1 MKKAEPEIRQLVV
14 DAPIQNSPYVE
25 PTKYWQW
32 AGQGKPD
39 LLDGRRAA
47 GYYLREKGTAPTGQR
62 TLGTEETF
70 RELPLVNELRNRVR
84 AWRQDNYRGATPVTQ
99 NLLRHWSNPERVAPQ
114 KLFFCQLEAAET
126 IIWLVEMNGKPGQGR
141 RLTVPVDEVEDAE
154 GLAKGFTPLRR
165 YACKMA
171 TGAGK
176 TVVMGMVAA
185 WSFLNHAHYPKDK
198 RFSDVVLAVCPG
210 LTIKERL
217 QVLRPG
223 SPGNYYEKFDL
234 VPPGEGSLLGT
245 GRVIVTNWHEFLL
258 RDDTGKRGVKK
269 IGPEPDDV
277 ATTRALEDLGRGKN
291 LLVFNDEAHHAYRPP
306 ALTAE
311 EAEALAAEDQ
321 QNLEEATVWV
331 QGLDRI
337 NATRGINFCADFSA
351 TPFYIAGSKRDQGTP
366 FPWIVSD
373 FGLVDA
379 IESGLVKIPRVPV
392 DDNTGQSI
400 PMYFNLWRWIADKLK
415 VTDPSSAAVGRRG
428 PKPAAVVREVD
439 GALKQLAGLWKE
451 TFDRFQREGRT
462 IPPALI
468 AVCDNTNLAQLI
480 YEHISGE
487 RTVKTEK
494 GKRRTEYGTGQVFPE
509 LLSNDAGYQPTM
521 RIDSKLIREAE
532 AAEDGRSRGAA
543 GDELRRR
550 VSTVGKEGEPGEQ
563 VRCVVSVAMLTE
575 GWDAHNVKQILG
587 LRAFDSQLLCEQ
599 VVGRGLRRMT
609 YDVNPETG
617 LFTEEYVD
625 VYGVPFEVIP
635 VKEVPEHGAAEE
647 KDRTI
652 VHAREDR
659 KALAIEFPLVE
670 GYVCEVREHI
680 RADLA
685 RVEPV
690 KIDPQLDP
698 TAVFARAKAWAEG
711 GAPGLE
717 GVGETVEQTR
727 EEYYRTV
734 RPQSIAYDI
743 ARRVTEGLVGG
754 QGQEGKTAFRHRA
767 AHHLFPQVLAIVR
780 EFLQAKVDYN
790 GVDEREVGLERYRE
804 QVEERLLAVIEPDT
818 EGGEAALLPR
828 LDRFRRKGSTG
839 DVLFSTTR
847 ECRDTL
853 KSHVSHVV
861 LDAPVWEGSA
871 AFELERSG
879 DVTAYA
885 RNDHL
890 GFLIPY
896 EWEDDRHL
904 YTPDYLVRLRNGLLL
919 ILEIKGRE
927 WEQDRQKYAAA
938 RRWVSAVNNAGE
950 WGRWEFAVCK
960 EPAELRGMLAELATA
975 PAMSAR

>member
-1 MKKAEPEIRQLVV
+1 MRKAEPEIRQLAV
-14 DAPIQNSPYVE
+14 DAPIQNSPYEE
-25 PTKYWQW
+25 PRKYWQW
-32 AGQGKPD
+32 TGQGKPD

-47 GYYLREKGTAPTGQR
+47 GYYLREKGPAPAGQR

-70 RELPLVNELRNRVR
+70 RELPVVNELRNRVR

-99 NLLRHWSNPERVAPQ
+99 NLLRHWWNADREPPQ

-126 IIWLVEMNGKPGQGR
+126 MIWLVEMNGKPGQGR
-141 RLTVPVDEVEDAE
+141 RIAVPVDPVEDAE
-154 GLAKGFTPLRR
+154 GLARGYAPLRR

-176 TVVMGMVAA
+176 TVVMAMLAA
-185 WSFLNHAHYPKDK
+185 WSFLNRAHYPRDK
-198 RFSDVVLAVCPG
+198 RFSEVVLAVCPG

-217 QVLRPG
+217 QVLRP
-223 SPGNYYEKFDL
+223 SSAGNYYDKFDL

-245 GRVIVTNWHEFLL
+245 GRVLITNWHEFLL
-258 RDDTGKRGVKK
+258 RDDTRKRGVEKR
-269 IGPEPDDV
+269 GREPDDV
-277 ATTRALEDLGRGKN
+277 ATARALQDLGRAQN
-291 LLVFNDEAHHAYRPP
+291 ILIFNDEAHHAYRPP
-306 ALTAE
+306 TLAPE
-311 EAEALAAEDQ
+311 EGEGLSPQERQD
-321 QNLEEATVWV
+321 LEEATVWV
-331 QGLDRI
+331 QGLDRV
-337 NATRGINFCADFSA
+337 NVTRGISFCADFSA

-400 PMYFNLWRWIADKLK
+400 PMYFNLWRWIGDKLK
-415 VTDPSSAAVGRRG
+415 VEDPASAAVGRRG
-428 PKPAAVVREVD
+428 PRPAAVLREAD

-451 TFDRFQREGRT
+451 TFDRFQREGRP

-468 AVCDNTNLAQLI
+468 VVCDNTDLSQVI

-487 RTVKTEK
+487 RTSKDEE
-494 GKRRTEYGTGQVFPE
+494 GKRRTLYGTGQVFAE
-509 LLSNDAGYQPTM
+509 LLSNAAGYQPSM

-532 AAEDGRSRGAA
+532 AAEDGRSRGTA

-550 VSTVGKEGEPGEQ
+550 VSTVGKTGEPGEQ

-599 VVGRGLRRMT
+599 VVGRGLRRMS
-609 YDVNPETG
+609 YDVDPKTG

-635 VKEVPEHGAAEE
+635 VKKAPEHGAPEE
-647 KDRTI
+647 KERTL

-659 KALAIEFPLVE
+659 KARAIEFPLVE
-670 GYVCEVREHI
+670 GYVYEVREHV
-680 RADLA
+680 RADLS
-685 RVEPV
+685 RVDPIT
-690 KIDPQLDP
+690 IDPKVDP
-698 TAVFARAKAWAEG
+698 TAVFARPKAWAEG

-717 GVGETVEQTR
+717 GVGETVTQTR

-734 RPQSIAYDI
+734 RPQSLAYDI

-754 QGQEGKTAFRHRA
+754 QDQEGKAGFRHRA
-767 AHHLFPQVLAIVR
+767 AHLLFPQVLAIVR
-780 EFLQAKVDYN
+780 DFLKTKVDYN
-790 GVDEREVGLERYRE
+790 GVDEREVGLERYRV
-804 QVEERLLAVIEPDT
+804 QAEERLLAVIEPDT
-818 EGGEAALLPR
+818 DQGEAALLPR

-871 AFELERSG
+871 AFELERSS
-879 DVTAYA
+879 DVVAYV

-890 GFLIPY
+890 GFMIPY
-896 EWEDDRHL
+896 EWEDNRHL
-904 YTPDYLVRLRNGLLL
+904 YTPDYLVRLRNDLLL
-919 ILEIKGRE
+919 ILEIKGQER
-927 WEQDRQKYAAA
+927 EQDRQKYAAA
-938 RRWVSAVNNAGE
+938 QRWVSAVNNAGE
-950 WGRWEFAVCK
+950 WGRWEFVVCK
-960 EPAELRGMLAELATA
+960 ETARLPQVLAGYIRHTA
-975 PAMSAR
+975 DPS